1 MAWLLNVIVDLWC
14 SLMHIQRNVDDS
26 SVIGKS
32 EFEKEGPSLLWG
44 VVIGV
49 VLLSVAGIY
58 ILTR

>member
-14 SLMHIQRNVDDS
+14 SLLHIQRNVDDS

-32 EFEKEGPSLLWG
+32 EFEKEGPCLLWG